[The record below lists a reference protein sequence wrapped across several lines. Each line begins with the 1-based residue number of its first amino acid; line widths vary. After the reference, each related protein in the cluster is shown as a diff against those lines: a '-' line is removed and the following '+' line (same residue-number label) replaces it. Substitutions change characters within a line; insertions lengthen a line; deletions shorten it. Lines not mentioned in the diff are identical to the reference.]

1 MPSPNTTIRVI
12 DKVIEQARVRYG
24 ELMQSEYISVGLRID
39 GYVTRGQTQDNDR
52 ITNIKEENTKQ
63 MTCMLDV
70 PVKRGSYV
78 ELQTGTTDV
87 EYSKKGIVV
96 SVPIKTPV
104 DYLFSTLLFNTKV
117 EIRRDQNLY
126 DSDGDIIDNSPIITK
141 DIGCFVQRVSMRERQ
156 IDAGIDRNSVN
167 QIITVSSWDIRKD
180 DILYIGED
188 RYKITDIEELD
199 NDIFSGYMTYYR
211 D

>member
-1 MPSPNTTIRVI
+1 MASPNTTIRVI

-39 GYVTRGQTQDNDR
+39 GAITRGQTQDNDR
-52 ITNIKEENTKQ
+52 MTNIKEENTKQ

-70 PVKRGSYV
+70 DVKRGSYV
-78 ELQTGTTDV
+78 EMQIDSTDV
-87 EYSKKGIVV
+87 DYSKKGIVI

-104 DYLFSTLLFNTKV
+104 DYLFSTLLFNTTV
-117 EIRRDQNLY
+117 ELRRNQILY
-126 DSDGDIIDNSPIITK
+126 NADGDIIDNAPIIVK

-167 QIITVSSWDIRKD
+167 QIITVKKWDIQKD
-180 DILYIGED
+180 DILFIGPD
-188 RYKITDIEELD
+188 RYKITDLEELD
-199 NDIFSGYMTYYR
+199 NEIISGYMTYYR